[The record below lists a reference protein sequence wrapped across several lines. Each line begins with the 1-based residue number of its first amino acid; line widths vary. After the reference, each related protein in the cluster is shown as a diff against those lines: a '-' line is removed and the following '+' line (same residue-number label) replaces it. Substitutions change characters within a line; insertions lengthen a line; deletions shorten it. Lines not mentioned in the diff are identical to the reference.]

1 MAKLDSAQIVGY
13 ILKHTQLPEKG
24 IQNTIELLNA
34 DCTIPFIS
42 RYRKERTGNLDE
54 VQVGAIVQFKDQFE
68 ALEKRKKAII
78 KAVEE
83 QGALTPELKQKF
95 KNSEDLTQL
104 EDLYLPFKKSKKTK
118 AEVARKNG
126 LEPLAKIIMA

>member
-1 MAKLDSAQIVGY
+1 MNLVSY
-13 ILKHTQLPEKG
+13 ILNHTQLPEKG
-24 IQNTIELLNA
+24 IQNTVQLLNE

-54 VQVGAIVQFKDQFE
+54 VQVGAIVQFKEQFE

-83 QGALTPELKQKF
+83 QDAMTPELKQKF
-95 KNSEDLTQL
+95 EKC
-104 EDLYLPFKKSKKTK
+104 
-118 AEVARKNG
+118 
-126 LEPLAKIIMA
+126 I